1 MEFVHGA
8 SSEPAPGRARPP
20 AGGRDVRRRA
30 VPGARGPA
38 ADSFLRVAPSPC
50 VSECKKSTARPR
62 RSAPGQG
69 LYPCTSGASGGRW
82 ALVLIGVAKGGRNKR
97 CGIPPRRADANASKG
112 DVARMRCAAPSG
124 SISPSAQVMSIKV
137 DERHITSRIFTG
149 ATVRDLSQDGYVKVF
164 LQRRVLSSSSVE
176 FAKNAK
182 FQGKTTMS
190 RDVDDSRSITREL

>member
-1 MEFVHGA
+1 
-8 SSEPAPGRARPP
+8 
-20 AGGRDVRRRA
+20 
-30 VPGARGPA
+30 
-38 ADSFLRVAPSPC
+38 
-50 VSECKKSTARPR
+50 
-62 RSAPGQG
+62 
-69 LYPCTSGASGGRW
+69 
-82 ALVLIGVAKGGRNKR
+82 
-97 CGIPPRRADANASKG
+97 
-112 DVARMRCAAPSG
+112 
-124 SISPSAQVMSIKV
+124 MSIKV